1 MPSADAAVVFDL
13 DGVLLESEPR
23 WTVVETELFR
33 RYGVTYGQE
42 HKLQLV
48 GTGLGGTGTQ
58 FEAMLDQP
66 GRAAELLEELIELA
80 AEDFARGMD
89 PMPGAVEL
97 VEELRG
103 LGRPMAVASNSFHRL
118 VDVALEGSP
127 LKGAFDVVVAADDV
141 DTPKPAP
148 DLFLEACR
156 RLGVGPG
163 EAVAVEDSPTG
174 VESAK
179 AAGLYV
185 IGIPAVEG
193 VVLDEADLVASSLE
207 SPEVREALGLTAT
220 SGSSGSERPAP
231 R

>member
-1 MPSADAAVVFDL
+1 MPSPTPPVVFDL

-23 WTVVETELFR
+23 WTLVETELFR
-33 RYGVTYGQE
+33 RYGVRYGQE

-66 GRAAELLEELIELA
+66 GRAAELLQELIELA
-80 AEDFARGMD
+80 AEDFAQAID
-89 PMPGAVEL
+89 PMPGATDLVREL
-97 VEELRG
+97 GE

-118 VDVALEGSP
+118 VDVALEGSA

-141 DTPKPAP
+141 AKPKPAP

-156 RLGVGPG
+156 RMDVSPE
-163 EAVAVEDSPTG
+163 EAIAIEDSRPG

-193 VVLDEADLVASSLE
+193 VVLEEADLVASSLE
-207 SPEVREALGLTAT
+207 SPQVREALGLAVT
-220 SGSSGSERPAP
+220 SGS
-231 R
+231 